1 MNAEMETGLL
11 LGLLMCAAALVQ
23 VSGSEPSQ
31 EADEDFI
38 EQAVSAFE
46 SRLKDCN
53 SSREELMQNQR
64 RLEETLQ
71 EAAVQSKRSTF
82 VHDHIQVLIFQVNPQ
97 DFPGLRVSSDN
108 LMQFNSSVKIRT
120 RHSMYFPTA
129 LTDVARDKHV
139 TGMQLTC
146 IYLKAPCLFQDG
158 KNSSL
163 LNDDVLGA
171 TLGNT
176 HVANLSQPVEIQ
188 FWHNHSLASL
198 NMTCV
203 FWLEG
208 TEKGDWGS
216 WRSDGCRT
224 NTSREGIVL
233 CQCNHLTY
241 FAVLLQFSPA
251 PVDASLLPPLMYITD
266 IGCGISASACLLTI
280 LFYTFSRES
289 QPSST
294 TKIHMHLVGAL
305 FFLNLSFLLSK
316 FLARV
321 SPPWL
326 CAGAAIFLHYSLLA
340 CLTWMALEGFHL
352 YVLMI
357 KVYNSYIR
365 RYLLKLCSFGWGLP
379 GLAVMAF
386 SLIKS
391 SIYGPYCVNTSSADH
406 ERAICWI
413 VSSTVRY
420 INLAYFSAAILFNM
434 AVLCVVVR
442 RVRLLKTSLPHRQ
455 KAFSCKDLVTVLGLT
470 CLLGATWT
478 LAFIS
483 FGKLTIVQIYL
494 FTIFN
499 SLQGFFIFVWYCYLR
514 CHSQGDSLRGTSS
527 RLSQ

>member
-1 MNAEMETGLL
+1 
-11 LGLLMCAAALVQ
+11 
-23 VSGSEPSQ
+23 
-31 EADEDFI
+31 
-38 EQAVSAFE
+38 
-46 SRLKDCN
+46 
-53 SSREELMQNQR
+53 
-64 RLEETLQ
+64 
-71 EAAVQSKRSTF
+71 
-82 VHDHIQVLIFQVNPQ
+82 
-97 DFPGLRVSSDN
+97 
-108 LMQFNSSVKIRT
+108 
-120 RHSMYFPTA
+120 
-129 LTDVARDKHV
+129 
-139 TGMQLTC
+139 
-146 IYLKAPCLFQDG
+146 
-158 KNSSL
+158 
-163 LNDDVLGA
+163 
-171 TLGNT
+171 
-176 HVANLSQPVEIQ
+176 
-188 FWHNHSLASL
+188 
-198 NMTCV
+198 
-203 FWLEG
+203 
-208 TEKGDWGS
+208 
-216 WRSDGCRT
+216 DGCRT

-241 FAVLLQFSPA
+241 FAVLLVT

-365 RYLLKLCSFGWGLP
+365 RYLLKLCSFGWGKCCYLDNCREGSAP
-379 GLAVMAF
+379 PELSGALWLKTIKMRILDAPRLLHF
-386 SLIKS
+386 S
-391 SIYGPYCVNTSSADH
+391 C
-406 ERAICWI
+406 RCWI